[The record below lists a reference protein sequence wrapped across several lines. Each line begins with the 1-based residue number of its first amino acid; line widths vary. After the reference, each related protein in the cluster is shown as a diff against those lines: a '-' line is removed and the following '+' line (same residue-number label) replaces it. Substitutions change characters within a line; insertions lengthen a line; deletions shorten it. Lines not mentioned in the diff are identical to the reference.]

1 MKHTLATTTLAA
13 AIGIAIAAMGT
24 AQAQQAAK
32 PINAQQQAVMERMMK
47 NNLEKCYGVAAR
59 AKNDCAEGAH
69 SCVGQSTIDRDK
81 ASFVALPKGDC
92 QKLAGGSLKA
102 S

>member
-1 MKHTLATTTLAA
+1 MKHRLATTTLAA
-13 AIGIAIAAMGT
+13 AIGIALAAMGP
-24 AQAQQAAK
+24 AQAQTKEQQAA
-32 PINAQQQAVMERMMK
+32 ARQATMERMAK
-47 NNLEKCYGVAAR
+47 NNLERCYGVAAR
-59 AKNDCAEGAH
+59 AKNDCAEGVH

-92 QKLAGGSLKA
+92 QKLAGGSLNA